1 MIKEH
6 LLKDRSFNWF
16 DVVEPRSDDID
27 TLSTNFK
34 LPYLLVQDMLK
45 PEHLPKYECD
55 DEKHFLM
62 LRSFDTEATREAT
75 TVQELTRKIAF
86 YITSDKLVTVH
97 RVELDYINK
106 IVEKH
111 NRNEIPKTLQ
121 SLVHQIILG
130 IIRSYEQ
137 PVVSLQD
144 TYDEFEADI
153 LSKKTDKLDT
163 TRIYHFRRQL
173 FVIKRILKQTQD
185 VLYRSKDF
193 WEEHPSML
201 QDLKENIDQVYFQ
214 LDDISD
220 SFENLFQLYISLS
233 DQRANEVMKILTVF
247 SSILLPLNFIA
258 SFYGMNFEFL
268 PGLHSI
274 HAFGTVVLGMVL
286 TSVTAIWYFKMKGWF
301 RGFGE

>member
-1 MIKEH
+1 MIKENQ
-6 LLKDRSFNWF
+6 LKDRSFNWF
-16 DVVEPRSDDID
+16 DVVEPRSEDID
-27 TLSTNFK
+27 TLSKKFE
-34 LPYLLVQDMLK
+34 LPSLLVQDMLK
-45 PEHLPKYECD
+45 PEHLPKYECSE
-55 DEKHFLM
+55 EKHFLM
-62 LRSFDTEATREAT
+62 LRSFDSEASKEAT

-86 YITSDKLVTVH
+86 YISSDKLITVH
-97 RVELDYINK
+97 RVELDYVNK
-106 IVEKH
+106 MVEKLG
-111 NRNEIPKTLQ
+111 RNEVPKTLQ
-121 SLVHQIILG
+121 GLVHQLVLG
-130 IIRSYEQ
+130 IIRSYEG
-137 PVVSLQD
+137 PVIGLQD

-173 FVIKRILKQTQD
+173 FVIKRILRQTQD
-185 VLYRSKDF
+185 ALYRSKDF

-268 PGLHSI
+268 PGLHSV
-274 HAFGTVVLGMVL
+274 HAFGTVVLVMVL
-286 TSVTAIWYFKMKGWF
+286 TSVTAIWYFKLKGWF
-301 RGFGE
+301 RRFGE